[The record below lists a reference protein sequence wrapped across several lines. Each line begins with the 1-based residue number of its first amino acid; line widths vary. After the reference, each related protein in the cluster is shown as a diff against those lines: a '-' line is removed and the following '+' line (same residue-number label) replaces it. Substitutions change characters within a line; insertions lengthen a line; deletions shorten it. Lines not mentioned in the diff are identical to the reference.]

1 MPESSGDAATRA
13 SLSSK
18 LESAVAT
25 TSSDSSAKTPAATLK
40 PSRRPRAVSAARLPH
55 HVLAI
60 VFQHLSVKDLA
71 SCMRVCRH
79 WNAVL
84 EYQDNYIWEY
94 HARREVPEIAI
105 ADPYLLAE
113 VQSYKEKLR
122 AFRFAWSP
130 RDLSRNNYIRPNGF
144 TVHRQPVAQSTDAVR
159 GKIGVSSGVH
169 AWELTWDGPLGTVA
183 VIGIATRHAAL
194 HCQGYMPL
202 LGSDDQSW
210 GWNLVDNSLIYNGN
224 STEVY
229 PRFNNPPKYQ
239 IGERVRMV
247 LDCDNRQLYFEK
259 GSEFLG
265 LAFSD
270 LPPVKLFPAMC
281 AVYGNTEV
289 SMVYLGAPLVG

>member
-1 MPESSGDAATRA
+1 MPEAKTDAASRS
-13 SLSSK
+13 SLSAK

-25 TSSDSSAKTPAATLK
+25 SSEMSTLK
-40 PSRRPRAVSAARLPH
+40 PARRPRAVSAARLPH
-55 HVLAI
+55 HILAV
-60 VFQHLSVKDLA
+60 VFQHLHIKDLA

-94 HARREVPEIAI
+94 QARREVPESAL
-105 ADPYLLAE
+105 ADPYLLSD
-113 VQSYKEKLR
+113 VQSFKEKLR

-144 TVHRQPVAQSTDAVR
+144 TVHRQPVAQSTDGVR
-159 GKIGVSSGVH
+159 GKIGVSAGVH
-169 AWELTWDGPLGTVA
+169 CWELAWEGPLGTVA

-210 GWNLVDNSLIYNGN
+210 GWNLVDNSLIHNGN
-224 STEVY
+224 ASETY

-239 IGERVRMV
+239 V
-247 LDCDNRQLYFEK
+247 YFEK